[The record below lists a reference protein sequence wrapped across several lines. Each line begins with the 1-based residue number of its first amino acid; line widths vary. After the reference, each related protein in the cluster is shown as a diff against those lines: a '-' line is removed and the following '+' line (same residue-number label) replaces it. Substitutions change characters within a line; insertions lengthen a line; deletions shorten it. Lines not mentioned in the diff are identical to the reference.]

1 MIELLAEA
9 TEWCVWL
16 AGICWAFGWSVVR
29 HPWTEMAWA
38 AAVRHWSGLLWA
50 LSGAVGWMIT
60 KPLWCVVGRIV
71 GAVLEFVIKWTGL
84 CKTCIR
90 RYRIFADYVRIAER
104 TPAVRR
110 WKLYEALFQTPM
122 VVLEDEA
129 ESEDGLGRLA
139 HRWLEAYH
147 ALWCVFLPDVLELSC
162 KSTVKYWIG
171 SSAECHRAMDRACC
185 VFRAFAIL
193 IGLFAY
199 AGLYTA
205 VYVYEF
211 VEWILYGSCG
221 VGALLLLGNYVL
233 AERHFGVDGGFAWND
248 DMVLASGLTVLLAV
262 TSRLLQWGEAS
273 KGRRTPKQVAEDRYA
288 RWTKDLEEQEQAE
301 RLSEAFWKADGCV
314 GPKPKVRRLSE
325 VRARRDAHR
334 ARKADQG
341 PTGARRGRQAS
352 VGEGVTSGSGGHRLG
367 HGEFRY
373 PPPLFSTADQIRV
386 GHAFDEAMQGHDGV
400 AESCGPASVS
410 VGQARLERTVPV
422 DDEDGSHGGPE
433 LLKDSVSSRAGRKEE
448 ERVILEG
455 IPEDETEQVL
465 MPNLYARSADV
476 ETRDGA
482 STASVTKFVV
492 SALASIGSDVSAG
505 GVLARGG
512 GASFGELVAAS
523 KPGPTHELRATK
535 EFVNKT
541 APRDKLAEE
550 TNMTLVGV
558 AIVAATEAMKAVFE
572 TVEDAEVKAVEVDC
586 QVND

>member
-38 AAVRHWSGLLWA
+38 AAVRQWSGLLWA

-129 ESEDGLGRLA
+129 ESEDGLERLA

-185 VFRAFAIL
+185 VFRAFASL
-193 IGLFAY
+193 MGLFAY
-199 AGLYTA
+199 AGLCTA
-205 VYVYEF
+205 VYMYEF
-211 VEWILYGSCG
+211 VEWILYGSC
-221 VGALLLLGNYVL
+221 
-233 AERHFGVDGGFAWND
+233 
-248 DMVLASGLTVLLAV
+248 ASGATTA
-262 TSRLLQWGEAS
+262 GEL
-273 KGRRTPKQVAEDRYA
+273 R
-288 RWTKDLEEQEQAE
+288 LEEQEQAE

-314 GPKPKVRRLSE
+314 GPKPKVRPLSE
-325 VRARRDAHR
+325 VRVRRDAHR

-373 PPPLFSTADQIRV
+373 PPPHFSTAEQIRV
-386 GHAFDEAMQGHDGV
+386 SHAFDEAMQGHDGV
-400 AESCGPASVS
+400 AEKLWAGLGLRGTSAARAYGP
-410 VGQARLERTVPV
+410 RE
-422 DDEDGSHGGPE
+422 
-433 LLKDSVSSRAGRKEE
+433 
-448 ERVILEG
+448 
-455 IPEDETEQVL
+455 
-465 MPNLYARSADV
+465 
-476 ETRDGA
+476 
-482 STASVTKFVV
+482 
-492 SALASIGSDVSAG
+492 
-505 GVLARGG
+505 
-512 GASFGELVAAS
+512 
-523 KPGPTHELRATK
+523 
-535 EFVNKT
+535 
-541 APRDKLAEE
+541 
-550 TNMTLVGV
+550 
-558 AIVAATEAMKAVFE
+558 
-572 TVEDAEVKAVEVDC
+572 
-586 QVND
+586 